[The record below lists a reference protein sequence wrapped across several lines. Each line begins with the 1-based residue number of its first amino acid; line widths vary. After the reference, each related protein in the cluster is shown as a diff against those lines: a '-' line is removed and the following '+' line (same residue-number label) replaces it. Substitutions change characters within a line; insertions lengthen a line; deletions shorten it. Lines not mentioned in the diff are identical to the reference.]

1 MGLESQEAFARPC
14 RALALLA
21 KTPQGSAT
29 GSQTRFCAT
38 LLYFCRVPN
47 SLQTLRPHFPSKI
60 DIVST
65 SAFPEVGE
73 ASQPRTDPGNFW
85 ASSRNSLPPT
95 SANLR
100 DPTLWP
106 TSNALREVAATDALR
121 VLSFYFRSPFSAAGK
136 TAKENVG
143 QESGC
148 FDKIAETLRLSQGTG
163 DRSHDCA
170 LTNSDSC
177 RGGKDQEALTC
188 LIKAKKRDL

>member
-1 MGLESQEAFARPC
+1 MGGVLIQFQRSKNSVGLASQEAFARPC
-14 RALALLA
+14 RVLALLA

-47 SLQTLRPHFPSKI
+47 SLQTLRPRPHFPSKI

-73 ASQPRTDPGNFW
+73 ASQPRTDPGNSW

-136 TAKENVG
+136 TAKE
-143 QESGC
+143 Q
-148 FDKIAETLRLSQGTG
+148 RGT
-163 DRSHDCA
+163 R
-170 LTNSDSC
+170 
-177 RGGKDQEALTC
+177 
-188 LIKAKKRDL
+188 KRVF